1 MVAAGATGDEGGRG
15 SLGSPPVKPMASS
28 APQTL
33 LGNEQAEGRRLDVA
47 ALLELT
53 KPRLAAMVL
62 VTTAAGFY
70 LGARGPVDLRVLLAA
85 LFGTGISGAGSL
97 VLNQYLERD
106 LDARMERTSGRPI
119 PSGRIEPQDALLFGA
134 VLTAIGLGT
143 LTAAV
148 NPLAGLV
155 TAVTVVL
162 YLGLYTPMKRWSSLC
177 TIAGAL
183 PGALPVVTGWVA
195 ACGGVEPGAW
205 ALFAI
210 MFLWQLPHALA
221 IARLYEEDYA
231 RAGFVMLP
239 VVDSE
244 GRSTERQIVIHSVG
258 LLVVGLVPSVL
269 GVAGVTYFWVALA
282 LGVGMLGASANA
294 ALSPSKEGV
303 RRLLFATLVYLPI
316 LLGVMALDKV
326 SV

>member
-1 MVAAGATGDEGGRG
+1 
-15 SLGSPPVKPMASS
+15 MASPV
-28 APQTL
+28 PQTL
-33 LGNEQAEGRRLDVA
+33 LGDERTAARRLDA
-47 ALLELT
+47 AVLLELT

-70 LGARGPVDLRVLLAA
+70 LGARGPVDGWVLLAA
-85 LFGTGISGAGSL
+85 LFGTGLSGAGSL

-106 LDARMERTSGRPI
+106 FDGRMERTSGRPI

-143 LTAAV
+143 LTVAV

-177 TIAGAL
+177 SIVGAI
-183 PGALPVVTGWVA
+183 PGALPPVTGWVA
-195 ACGGVEPGAW
+195 ACGEIEPGAW
-205 ALFAI
+205 AVFAI

-239 VVDSE
+239 VVDSD
-244 GRSTERQIVIHSVG
+244 GRSTERQILIHSAG
-258 LLVVGLVPSVL
+258 LLVAGLVPSVL
-269 GVAGVTYFWVALA
+269 GVAGGTYFWVALA
-282 LGVGMLGASANA
+282 LGLGMLGFSADA
-294 ALSPSKEGV
+294 ALRPSKATV
-303 RRLLFATLVYLPI
+303 RRLLFATLVYLPV
-316 LLGVMALDKV
+316 LFGVMALDKV
-326 SV
+326 PA